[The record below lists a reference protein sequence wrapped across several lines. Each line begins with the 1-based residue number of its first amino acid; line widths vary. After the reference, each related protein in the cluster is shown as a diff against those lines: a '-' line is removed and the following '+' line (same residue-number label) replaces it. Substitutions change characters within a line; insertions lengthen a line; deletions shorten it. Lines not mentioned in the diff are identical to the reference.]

1 MPNMSEGKEP
11 LRQEEVK
18 KVQSSPPP
26 TFKSGAETAASSGA
40 LKKEASVPGKALT
53 TGKEPNLGFLL
64 EESNLYE
71 YAIGV
76 RDVSISAKTY
86 KGTGVYISKPV
97 HIEGNVLEVEM
108 EAVEEHPLFDNVSGM
123 ASTRRTSVEYYI
135 SGAERPT
142 LGEWIPILPL
152 GQDAVR
158 SERLFVRNGTATL
171 RFKAD
176 IASVVLYRD
185 GKRMGS
191 EEYVVTE
198 SGASVFIEGS
208 KANSIYTAD
217 YKPAKG
223 TDPSRI
229 DMSRVEGS
237 IRRQVDLFRE
247 GTNHNKT
254 VKLSR
259 YPYIDWAKI
268 HSGEAYAPFE
278 VRLKNASIIG
288 PKGISYTEVGTEDE
302 GVPFT
307 KDRTSYMDGR
317 WTKLERYGPKDG
329 EYKGFDYYNHKDKL
343 VFSETFNRANILNEM
358 DDERASHGRAEIE
371 VGYEY
376 LSTTFRLKII
386 LRRNAD
392 DVEMVSPSVQRYQLR
407 FKTMK

>member
-1 MPNMSEGKEP
+1 MPNMNEKNEP
-11 LRQEEVK
+11 TRQETTK

-26 TFKSGAETAASSGA
+26 TFKTGGGTGAAGGTIQKQAST
-40 LKKEASVPGKALT
+40 PGKALE
-53 TGKEPNLGFLL
+53 TGREPNLGFLL

-71 YAIGV
+71 YAIGI
-76 RDVSISAKTY
+76 RDISIQAKTY
-86 KGTGVYISKPV
+86 KDVGVYISKPV
-97 HIEGNVLEVEM
+97 HIEGNVLEIEM
-108 EAVEEHPLFDNVSGM
+108 EAVEEHPLFDNVSGL

-135 SGAERPT
+135 TGVERPT
-142 LGEWIPILPL
+142 TEEWIPILPI
-152 GQDAVR
+152 GEQSVR
-158 SERLFVRNGTATL
+158 SERVFLSNRSGTL

-176 IASVVLYRD
+176 ISSVVMYRD
-185 GKRMGS
+185 GKRMTAD
-191 EEYVVTE
+191 EYVVTE
-198 SGASVFIEGS
+198 SGASVFIENVKEG
-208 KANSIYTAD
+208 SIYTAD
-217 YKPAKG
+217 YKPAG
-223 TDPSRI
+223 GSDPWRI

-237 IRRQVDLFRE
+237 IQRQVDVFRE

-268 HSGEAYAPFE
+268 HAGEEYMPFE

-288 PKGISYTEVGTEDE
+288 PKGISYTEVGTEGE

-317 WTKLERYGPKDG
+317 WSKLEPYGPKEG

-371 VGYEY
+371 VGYAY
-376 LSTTFRLKII
+376 LSTSFRLKII

-392 DVEMVSPSVQRYQLR
+392 DVDMVSPSVQRYQLR